1 MRPVALENSMRKV
14 LQSLGALNDLVA
26 RLGAITVVAVMV
38 AAVFMRYIMN
48 APLQWVEEL
57 LIAIFIWLIML
68 GAVSS
73 MRVRGH
79 VSIDAVTNLLPLSTQ
94 RWIAVVVDVISIFSL
109 VTLGWLGLELA
120 INAGGKI
127 TSILQIPYKYIDLA
141 VPVGCFWMALYV
153 CFHLVADLRGEG
165 FTEKSGEEKA

>member
-1 MRPVALENSMRKV
+1 MGKV

-26 RLGAITVVAVMV
+26 RLGAIAVVAIMV
-38 AAVFMRYIMN
+38 VAVFMRYIVG

-79 VSIDAVTNLLPLSTQ
+79 VSIDAVTNLLPLSVQ
-94 RWIAVVVDVISIFSL
+94 RRIAVFVDIVSIFSL
-109 VTLGWLGLELA
+109 VTLGWLGLELSL
-120 INAGGKI
+120 NAGGKI

-141 VPVGCFWMALYV
+141 VPVGCFWMAMYV
-153 CFHLVADLRGEG
+153 CFHLVADMRGEG
-165 FTEKSGEEKA
+165 FTVKDGEEKA